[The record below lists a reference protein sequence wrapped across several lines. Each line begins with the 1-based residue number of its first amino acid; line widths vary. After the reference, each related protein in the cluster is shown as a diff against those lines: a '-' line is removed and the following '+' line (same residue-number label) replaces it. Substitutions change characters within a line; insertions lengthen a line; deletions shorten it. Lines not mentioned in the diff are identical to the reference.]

1 MNSKK
6 IVSKGRIFDFVKEKV
21 TLPNGITKYYDI
33 VKHRGAVV
41 IIPLISKDKAIIIR
55 QFRISVNQ
63 YIYELPAG
71 SIDKGEK
78 PLACAKRELIEET
91 GYSAATVK
99 KIGRLIPCP
108 GYSTEILH
116 IFKATGIKVGDGFE
130 TLPDRQA
137 GRPYGKNVHAKDPD
151 EIIEPLIA
159 TRSQIRK
166 MFKSGKILDA
176 KTIASFAMIGW
187 I

>member
-6 IVSKGRIFDFVKEKV
+6 VISKGRIFDFVREKV

-41 IIPLISKDKAIIIR
+41 IIPLISKDKAIIIK

-91 GYSAATVK
+91 GYKAEIVK
-99 KIGRLIPCP
+99 KIGILIPCP

-116 IFKATGIKVGDGFE
+116 IFKATGS
-130 TLPDRQA
+130 
-137 GRPYGKNVHAKDPD
+137 RPACTVPAHAKDED
-151 EIIEPLIA
+151 EIIEPLIVS
-159 TRSQIRK
+159 RSQIRK

>member
-6 IVSKGRIFDFVKEKV
+6 VISKGRIFDFVREKV
-21 TLPNGITKYYDI
+21 TLPNGIAKYYDI

-55 QFRISVNQ
+55 QFRISVGR

-71 SIDKGEK
+71 SIDKSEK

-91 GYSAATVK
+91 GYRAATVK

-116 IFKATGIKVGDGFE
+116 VFKATGIKK
-130 TLPDRQA
+130 
-137 GRPYGKNVHAKDPD
+137 YGKNAHVKDED
-151 EIIEPLIA
+151 EIIEPLIVS
-159 TRSQIRK
+159 RSQIRK
-166 MFKSGKILDA
+166 MFKSGKILDT